1 MNKTLIVLLGPT
13 GIGKSKLAIRMA
25 RKLNTEIISSDSRQI
40 YRELIIGT
48 AIPEKTELETIPH
61 HFIHSYS
68 IHDYYNASKFE
79 NEAIKL
85 INRLF
90 QTKDTVLMVGGS
102 MMYIDAVCKGID
114 ELPTVDPKLRQQL
127 IDDFE
132 KNGIEHLR
140 LQLKQLDPAYYEQ
153 VDLKNPKR
161 LLHALEICLMSGK
174 TYSSFR
180 TEKVK
185 KRPFRM
191 IKIGLNED
199 REQLYSRIN
208 LRVDQMI
215 EAGLEK
221 EAKAVY
227 PHRKLNSLNTVGYK
241 ELFSYFDGEISL
253 EKAIERIKQ
262 NTRHYA
268 RKQLTWFRKDTSIQW
283 FRPGQ
288 ENEIMEWLNSQ
299 QI

>member
-1 MNKTLIVLLGPT
+1 
-13 GIGKSKLAIRMA
+13 
-25 RKLNTEIISSDSRQI
+25 
-40 YRELIIGT
+40 
-48 AIPEKTELETIPH
+48 
-61 HFIHSYS
+61 
-68 IHDYYNASKFE
+68 
-79 NEAIKL
+79 
-85 INRLF
+85 
-90 QTKDTVLMVGGS
+90 

-140 LQLKQLDPAYYEQ
+140 LQLKQLDPTYYEQ